1 MRQRHHIMKVTALTG
16 AAALMLTA
24 CGNGDGG
31 GGDDDGGDGESYSIG
46 VTQIVSHPSLDAA
59 RDGFKS
65 AFEEADVEVEWDEQ
79 NAQGEQATAT
89 NIAGTFANADL
100 DLVLA
105 IATPTAQAAA
115 QAIDD
120 TPIVFTA
127 VTDPEE
133 AGLVDSWDEPGGN
146 ITGTSDMNPV
156 QEQLELLQEIDPDA
170 ETVGIVYS
178 SGEANSQVQVDMA
191 KEAADELGLEIE
203 ESTVTTSAEV
213 QQGLQS
219 LDVDAVYV
227 PTDNVV
233 VSALETVIQ
242 YGEDNEL
249 PIIAA
254 EGDSVTRGAVA
265 TYGINYEKLGQQA
278 GEMALRVLQDDEDPA
293 SMAVEEQSELELYI
307 NPEAAE
313 AQGIEISDDLLDR
326 ADVVVGEDV
335 EAQDPAEAGEEEEEE
350 DDEDSEDEDAE
361 DEGAEDEEAED
372 DDS

>member
-350 DDEDSEDEDAE
+350 DDVEASA
-361 DEGAEDEEAED
+361 GAVDGGVAV
-372 DDS
+372 

>member
-1 MRQRHHIMKVTALTG
+1 MPGPKNLMKAAALTG
-16 AAALMLTA
+16 VAALALTA
-24 CGNGDGG
+24 CGESGGNDDG
-31 GGDDDGGDGESYSIG
+31 GGDGETYQIG
-46 VTQIVSHPSLDAA
+46 ITQIVSHPSLDAA
-59 RDGFKS
+59 REGFKS
-65 AFEEADVEVEWDEQ
+65 AFEEEGIEVEWDEQ
-79 NAQGEQATAT
+79 NAQGEQATAS
-89 NIAGTFANADL
+89 NIAGTFANDNK

-115 QAIDD
+115 QAIQDK
-120 TPIVFTA
+120 PIIFTA

-146 ITGTSDMNPV
+146 VTGTSDMNPV
-156 QEQLELLQEIDPDA
+156 KEQLELLKELDPDVQ
-170 ETVGIVYS
+170 TVGIVYS

-191 KEAADELGLEIE
+191 KEAADELDLEIQE
-203 ESTVTTSAEV
+203 ATVTNSSEV

-242 YGEDNEL
+242 YGEQNQL
-249 PIIAA
+249 PILAA

-265 TYGINYEKLGQQA
+265 TYGIDYEALGKQA
-278 GEMALRVLQDDEDPA
+278 GEMAIRVLQDDEDPA
-293 SMAVEEQSELELYI
+293 TMAVEQQSELQLYI

-313 AQGIEISDDLLDR
+313 AQGVEIPQSVLDR

-335 EAQDPAEAGEEEEEE
+335 EAQDPAEAG
-350 DDEDSEDEDAE
+350 DQ
-361 DEGAEDEEAED
+361 
-372 DDS
+372 

>member
-1 MRQRHHIMKVTALTG
+1 MPQRHHLMKVTALTG
-16 AAALMLTA
+16 AAALALTA

-31 GGDDDGGDGESYSIG
+31 GDGDGESYSIG

-65 AFEEADVEVEWDEQ
+65 AFEEADVEVDWDEQ

-89 NIAGTFANADL
+89 NIAGTFANDDK

-105 IATPTAQAAA
+105 VATPTAQAAA
-115 QAIDD
+115 QAITD

-133 AGLVDSWDEPGGN
+133 AGLVDSWEEPGGN
-146 ITGTSDMNPV
+146 VTGTSDMNPV
-156 QEQLELLQEIDPDA
+156 QEQLELLQELDPDA

-191 KEAADELGLEIE
+191 KEAAEELGLEIE
-203 ESTVTTSAEV
+203 EATVTNSSEV

-219 LDVDAVYV
+219 LDSDAIYV

-249 PIIAA
+249 PILAA

-265 TYGINYEKLGQQA
+265 TYGINYEALGKQA
-278 GEMALRVLQDDEDPA
+278 GEMALRILQDDEDPA
-293 SMAVEEQSELELYI
+293 SMAVEEQTELELYV

-313 AQGIEISDDLLDR
+313 AQGIDLSEDLLDR

-335 EAQDPAEAGEEEEEE
+335 DAQDPAEAGEEEEDEE
-350 DDEDSEDEDAE
+350 EGEDS
-361 DEGAEDEEAED
+361 
-372 DDS
+372 

>member
-1 MRQRHHIMKVTALTG
+1 MSTRHHFTKLAAVG
-16 AAALMLTA
+16 GVAALALTA
-24 CGNGDGG
+24 CGDGGSGG
-31 GGDDDGGDGESYSIG
+31 GGEEGDPYQIG

-59 RDGFKS
+59 RDGFKQ
-65 AFEEADVEVEWDEQ
+65 AFEEEGIEVEWDEQ
-79 NAQGEQATAT
+79 NAQGEQATAS
-89 NIAGTFANADL
+89 NIAGTFANDDK

-115 QAIDD
+115 QAIQDK
-120 TPIVFTA
+120 PIIFTA
-127 VTDPEE
+127 VTDPVE
-133 AGLVDSWDEPGGN
+133 AGLVDSWEEPGGN
-146 ITGTSDMNPV
+146 VTGTSDMNPV
-156 QEQLELLQEIDPDA
+156 KEQLELLKELDPDV

-191 KEAADELGLEIE
+191 KEAASELDLEIQE
-203 ESTVTTSAEV
+203 ATVTNSSEV

-242 YGEDNEL
+242 YGEEQQI
-249 PIIAA
+249 PILAA

-265 TYGINYEKLGQQA
+265 TYGIDYEALGKQA
-278 GEMALRVLQDDEDPA
+278 GEMAIRVLRDGEDPA
-293 SMAVEEQSELELYI
+293 NMPVEEQSELQLYI

-313 AQGIEISDDLLDR
+313 AQGVEIPQEVLDR

-335 EAQDPAEAGEEEEEE
+335 EAQDPASA
-350 DDEDSEDEDAE
+350 
-361 DEGAEDEEAED
+361 GAEG
-372 DDS
+372 